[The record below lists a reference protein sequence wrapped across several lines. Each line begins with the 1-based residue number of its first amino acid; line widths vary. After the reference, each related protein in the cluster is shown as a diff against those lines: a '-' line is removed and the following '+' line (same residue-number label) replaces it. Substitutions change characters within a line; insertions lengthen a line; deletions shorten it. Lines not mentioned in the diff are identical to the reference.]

1 MSHVAHLA
9 KRFVSSFS
17 RRDVSDAELKMVRST
32 LSAGECEMWIRF
44 TKADRRHS
52 VEVANRFVALR
63 PGATR
68 NEIAGVLLHDIG
80 KIASNL
86 STFQRV
92 VATIVGP
99 RTKRFSLYHQH
110 EEIGVDMLRQAGS
123 HSEVIAIINQTCNA
137 DVTAAFLAADNI

>member
-1 MSHVAHLA
+1 
-9 KRFVSSFS
+9 
-17 RRDVSDAELKMVRST
+17 MVRST
-32 LSAGECEMWIRF
+32 LSAGEYEMWIRF
-44 TKADRRHS
+44 NKADRRHS

-68 NEIAGVLLHDIG
+68 NEITGVLLHDIG

-86 STFQRV
+86 TTLQRV

-123 HSEVIAIINQTCNA
+123 HSEVIEIINQTCNA
-137 DVTAAFLAADNI
+137 DVSAAFLAADNI